1 MSIINFITII
11 TDVKMWVT
19 PWKSLDKD
27 PAISCSYPHLNI
39 RQNKAIRS
47 VVSFNNYAFKN
58 GEAAHL
64 ITNCFS
70 LQAGIKPP

>member
-1 MSIINFITII
+1 
-11 TDVKMWVT
+11 MWVT
-19 PWKSLDKD
+19 SRKSLDND
-27 PAISCSYPHLNI
+27 PATFCSYPHLNI
-39 RQNKAIRS
+39 RKNNAFRS
-47 VVSFNNYAFKN
+47 AVTSKNDAFKN

>member
-1 MSIINFITII
+1 
-11 TDVKMWVT
+11 MWVT
-19 PWKSLDKD
+19 SRRLFDDD
-27 PAISCSYPHLNI
+27 PAIFCSYPHLNI
-39 RQNKAIRS
+39 GKNNAFRS
-47 VVSFNNYAFKN
+47 VVTIENDAFKN